1 MNSEGED
8 RVKRVL
14 QKNCRAKKG
23 FREGTGM
30 GKNRKEAVRVMET
43 NGVGRT
49 GVFCKN
55 RGARKVRRVVG
66 YFEEIF

>member
-1 MNSEGED
+1 M
-8 RVKRVL
+8 RVKTESGEFHRRIVE
-14 QKNCRAKKG
+14 RKKDL
-23 FREGTGM
+23 E
-30 GKNRKEAVRVMET
+30 KELEWEKIGVRVMET

-66 YFEEIF
+66 YYEEIF